1 MAKDAQGHEL
11 TGASAKAAEL
21 FDAAVR
27 AYTLNYGDTNAIL
40 AKAEADSPDCA
51 MAAILRGWLL
61 AVSNDPGFVAQ
72 ARNQLAEL
80 DGAGMNE
87 REQALLK
94 AARHTAEGRWQSAT
108 VVLDRHLM
116 DYPHDLVGL
125 QSALRIDNFQG
136 RFHQAA
142 TRGAR
147 ALPFWSDNQP
157 GYGIMLSFYGF
168 GLEEAGDYAKAE
180 AMLREAAALEPYG
193 YWPHHGVSHVLEMTG
208 RPDEG
213 IDWMESR
220 ETFWDTPENANRV
233 HIWWHKSL
241 YHVELGQY
249 DRALA
254 IYDNEVAQYV
264 RPVGTSMCNPTA
276 LLWRLETLGCEPGD
290 RWAPVFARW
299 QDKAN
304 GRTSPFNDVHYA
316 MTALRAG
323 ERVAY
328 DSHLAVMRE
337 TAANGTELAPAYGML
352 AVPVAEAMADFTEGH
367 YAEAGE
373 RLLSVRGDLARLGGS
388 IAQRDLVDW
397 TLTVAASRA
406 GLSGVA
412 RSMANE
418 RLAVRPDSAV
428 NRRFLEDARAI
439 AV

>member
-1 MAKDAQGHEL
+1 MAQDAQGHEL
-11 TGASAKAAEL
+11 TGASPAAAAK
-21 FDAAVR
+21 FDEAVR

-40 AKAEADSPDCA
+40 AAVESDSPDCA
-51 MAAILRGWLL
+51 MVGVLRGWLL
-61 AVSNDPGFVAQ
+61 AVSNDPAFVGR
-72 ARNQLAEL
+72 AREHLAGL
-80 DGAGMNE
+80 DGSRMNA
-87 REQALLK
+87 REQALLE
-94 AARHTAEGRWQSAT
+94 AARHTAAGRWQSAT
-108 VVLDRHLM
+108 AILDRHLM
-116 DYPHDLVGL
+116 DFPNDLVAL

-142 TRGAR
+142 ARGAR

-168 GLEEAGDYAKAE
+168 GLEEAGEYAQAE
-180 AMLREAAALEPYG
+180 DMLRAAAELEPYG
-193 YWPHHGVSHVLEMTG
+193 YWPHHGMSHVLEMTG
-208 RPDEG
+208 RPNAG
-213 IDWMESR
+213 IEWMESR
-220 ETFWDTPENANRV
+220 EKFWDTAENANRV

-249 DRALA
+249 DVALG
-254 IYDNEVAQYV
+254 ILDNQVAEYV

-276 LLWRLETLGCEPGD
+276 LLWRLETLGCEAGD
-290 RWAPVFARW
+290 RWQKLFPLW

-323 ERVAY
+323 ERAAY
-328 DSHLAVMRE
+328 DSHLAEMRK
-337 TAANGTELAPAYGML
+337 TAANGSDLAPAYATL
-352 AVPVAEAMADFTEGH
+352 AVPVAEAMADFTDGK
-367 YAEAGE
+367 YADAAEQ
-373 RLLSVRGDLARLGGS
+373 LLRVRADLARLGGS

-406 GLSGVA
+406 RLPGMA

-418 RLAVRPDSAV
+418 RLAARPDSAV
-428 NRRFLEDARAI
+428 NRHFLEDAQAI